1 MYYNGEGVKQDKSRA
16 LALYGKACDM
26 KAEQGCSN
34 YAKLKNQGVR

>member
-1 MYYNGEGVKQDKSRA
+1 MYANGEAVRQDKSRA
-16 LALYGKACDM
+16 LALFGKACDM